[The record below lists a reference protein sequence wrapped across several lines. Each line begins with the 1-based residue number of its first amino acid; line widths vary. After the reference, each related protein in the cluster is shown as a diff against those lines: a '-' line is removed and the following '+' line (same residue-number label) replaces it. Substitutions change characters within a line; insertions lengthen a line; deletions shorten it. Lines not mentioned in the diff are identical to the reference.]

1 MTDFQIWIASI
12 LAGML
17 ASGAYGLLRPKLP
30 LPEGIGR
37 TAHWAITIGLFLL
50 FAFFGHLVSSS
61 MTRAVGGALT
71 VSRDTGL
78 NQQDDSNTL
87 DGYVNQ
93 MEGR

>member
-1 MTDFQIWIASI
+1 MTDFQIWVASI
-12 LAGML
+12 LAGLL
-17 ASGAYGLLRPKLP
+17 ASGAYSLLRPKLRP
-30 LPEGIGR
+30 PEGISPR
-37 TAHWAITIGLFLL
+37 AHWAITIGLFLL
-50 FAFFGHLVSSS
+50 FGFFGHLVSSS

-87 DGYVNQ
+87 DVYVNR